1 VLGFEMAANGA
12 SALRLEGG
20 ERMPVETAV
29 LCAGAWSGDLA
40 RKLGDRIPLETE
52 RGYHIMVK
60 GADTGLRIQTISA
73 DRKFVASPMED
84 GLRIAGNVEFAG
96 LKAPAN
102 MHRADVLLKQA
113 RPMFRKLEVGEVT
126 RWMGHRPGT
135 PDSIPVIDRASRAKN
150 VIYAF
155 GHGHQGLIGGAV
167 TGKIV
172 SQLAA
177 GLPPAIDLT
186 PFRADRF

>member
-1 VLGFEMAANGA
+1 
-12 SALRLEGG
+12 
-20 ERMPVETAV
+20 
-29 LCAGAWSGDLA
+29 
-40 RKLGDRIPLETE
+40 
-52 RGYHIMVK
+52 MVK
-60 GADTGLRIQTISA
+60 GADTGLRTKTISA

-96 LKAPAN
+96 LQASAN
-102 MHRADVLLKQA
+102 MRRA

-126 RWMGHRPGT
+126 RWMGHRPG
-135 PDSIPVIDRASRAKN
+135 
-150 VIYAF
+150 
-155 GHGHQGLIGGAV
+155 AV

-177 GLPPAIDLT
+177 GLPPTIDLT

>member
-1 VLGFEMAANGA
+1 
-12 SALRLEGG
+12 
-20 ERMPVETAV
+20 MPVETVV

-40 RKLGDRIPLETE
+40 RKLGDCIPLESE
-52 RGYHIMVK
+52 RGYHVMVK
-60 GADTGLRIQTISA
+60 GAETGLRIQTISA

-102 MHRADVLLKQA
+102 MSRADVLLKA
-113 RPMFRKLEVGEVT
+113 RPMFRRLEVGEVT

-135 PDSIPVIDRASRAKN
+135 PTAFRSSTRASRAKN

-177 GLPPAIDLT
+177 GLPPVIDLT